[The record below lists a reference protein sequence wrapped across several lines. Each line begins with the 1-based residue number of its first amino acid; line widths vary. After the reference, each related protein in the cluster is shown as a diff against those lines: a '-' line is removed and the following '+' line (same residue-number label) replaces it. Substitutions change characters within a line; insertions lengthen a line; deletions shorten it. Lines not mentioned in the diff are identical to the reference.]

1 MTTGGCLRRSS
12 VKYSSMVLRPW
23 AAMRAEELGAIGAR
37 PHLGFHERA
46 AITLNSES
54 WHGTGYNPRRLFS
67 LAV

>member
-1 MTTGGCLRRSS
+1 
-12 VKYSSMVLRPW
+12 
-23 AAMRAEELGAIGAR
+23 MRAEELGAIGAR